1 MKIKV
6 NPSLV
11 AVPMAFIY
19 KILTKTYRFEV
30 EGLENL
36 TKIMNRNDPVMLAL
50 WHNELFS
57 LTSYGMTKG
66 FPYVTMASD
75 SRDGQIITETLER
88 VGYKVAR
95 GSSTRG
101 GVKAM
106 LGMTRLMKKEGR
118 IGVITVD
125 GPKGPRHKI
134 KQGILAIAQKTDSL
148 IIPMRAYVDNPIVF
162 EKSWDRFEVAKP
174 FSRCKVFMGAPFKV
188 TDQKLSPDILE
199 SEAVKLETIMLNLG
213 CGF

>member
-6 NPSLV
+6 NPTLV
-11 AVPMAFIY
+11 AIPMAFFY
-19 KILTKTYRFEV
+19 KTLTRTLRFEV

-36 TKIMNRNDPVMLAL
+36 IQIMDRNDPVMLAL

-125 GPKGPRHKI
+125 GPRGPFHKV

-148 IIPMRAYVDNPIVF
+148 IIPMRGYVENPIVF
-162 EKSWDRFEVAKP
+162 KKSWDQFEVAKP
-174 FSRCKVFMGAPFKV
+174 FNRCKVFMGTPFKV
-188 TDQKLSPDILE
+188 TDQKLSPEILE
-199 SEAVKLETIMLNLG
+199 SEAAKLETAMLNLG
-213 CGF
+213 SGF

>member
-6 NPSLV
+6 NPTLV
-11 AVPMAFIY
+11 AVPMAFLY
-19 KILTKTYRFEV
+19 KVLTKTLRFEV

-36 TKIMNRNDPVMLAL
+36 TEIMDRNDPVMLAL

-57 LTSYGMTKG
+57 LTSYGMTKK

-101 GVKAM
+101 GVKAI
-106 LGMTRLMKKEGR
+106 LGMTRMMKKEGL

-125 GPKGPRHKI
+125 GPKGPRHKV

-148 IIPMRAYVDNPIVF
+148 IIPMRGYVENPLVF
-162 EKSWDRFEVAKP
+162 KKSWDRFEVAKP
-174 FSRCKVFMGAPFKV
+174 FCRCKVFLGTAFKV
-188 TDQKLSPDILE
+188 TDQKLSPEVLDLE
-199 SEAVKLETIMLNLG
+199 AAKLETIMLNLG
-213 CGF
+213 SGF

>member
-6 NPSLV
+6 KPSLV
-11 AVPMAFIY
+11 AAPMAFFY
-19 KILTKTYRFEV
+19 KALTKTLRFEV

-36 TKIMNRNDPVMLAL
+36 IEIMDRKEPVMLAL
-50 WHNELFS
+50 WHNELFA

-88 VGYKVAR
+88 LGFKVAR

-106 LGMTRLMKKEGR
+106 LGMTRLMKREGC
-118 IGVITVD
+118 IGIITVD
-125 GPKGPRHKI
+125 GPKGPRHKV

-148 IIPMRAYVDNPIVF
+148 IIPMRGYVENPMVF
-162 EKSWDRFEVAKP
+162 KKSWDHFEVAKP
-174 FSRCKVFMGAPFKV
+174 FSRCKVFMDKPFKV
-188 TDQKLSPDILE
+188 TDQKLSPEILE
-199 SEAVKLETIMLNLG
+199 SEASKIEAAMYNLG
-213 CGF
+213 NGF

>member
-6 NPSLV
+6 KPSLV
-11 AVPMAFIY
+11 AAPMAFFY
-19 KILTKTYRFEV
+19 KALTKTLRFDV

-36 TKIMNRNDPVMLAL
+36 IEIMDRKEPVMLAL
-50 WHNELFS
+50 WHNELFA

-88 VGYKVAR
+88 LGFKVAR

-106 LGMTRLMKKEGR
+106 LGMTRLMKREGC
-118 IGVITVD
+118 IGIITVD
-125 GPKGPRHKI
+125 GPKGPRHKV

-148 IIPMRAYVDNPIVF
+148 IIPIRGYVENPMVF
-162 EKSWDRFEVAKP
+162 KKSWDHFEVAKP
-174 FSRCKVFMGAPFKV
+174 FSRCKVFMDKPFKV
-188 TDQKLSPDILE
+188 TDQKLSPEILE
-199 SEAVKLETIMLNLG
+199 SEAAKIEAAMDNLG
-213 CGF
+213 SGF